1 MSGKIVPKALVEIE
15 NPLSDTDESGS
26 YIEVEVDSDG
36 NEIVSGTDNDQQS
49 GMTATVRTASASVG
63 GRFRSRSTI
72 FLYLVP
78 ELIKLEINNFT
89 ITMIILIFQ

>member
-1 MSGKIVPKALVEIE
+1 MSGKIVAKAVVEVE

-36 NEIVSGTDNDQQS
+36 NEIVTATDSDQQN

-63 GRFRSRSTI
+63 GRFIPRGI
-72 FLYLVP
+72 LFLYVIL
-78 ELIKLEINNFT
+78 ELI
-89 ITMIILIFQ
+89 